1 MEARR
6 ETMTNR
12 EAEMLENKIGQL
24 EYSISVDMMGMP
36 ETMGRKLSIELLE
49 EYKSSR
55 GGAKW

>member
-1 MEARR
+1 
-6 ETMTNR
+6 MTNR

-36 ETMGRKLSIELLE
+36 ETMGRKVSIELLE